1 MVSDVPVN
9 GVDQLRHAG
18 EDAAAQPLGRDVA
31 KEALDPVRPR
41 GRSRREMHVNAWML
55 VQPVLHERML
65 VRRVVIGDQVQRF
78 VLGRLALDLL
88 EKLQPLGMAV
98 TRLTLRDD
106 LAG

>member
-1 MVSDVPVN
+1 
-9 GVDQLRHAG
+9 
-18 EDAAAQPLGRDVA
+18 
-31 KEALDPVRPR
+31 
-41 GRSRREMHVNAWML
+41 MHVNAWML
-55 VQPVLHERML
+55 VQPVLHHRML
-65 VRRVVIGDQVQRF
+65 VRRAVIGDQVQRF